1 MMLKYANQKQR
12 LLKSNKSDKVL
23 LKLTQ
28 QIRKKILEKS
38 KHQGLVPRYN
48 GPFKIME
55 KIRVIAYRLK
65 FLEQLKLHPTFH
77 VIYLRPFHEDQEDL
91 K

>member
-1 MMLKYANQKQR
+1 
-12 LLKSNKSDKVL
+12 
-23 LKLTQ
+23 
-28 QIRKKILEKS
+28 
-38 KHQGLVPRYN
+38 VPGYN